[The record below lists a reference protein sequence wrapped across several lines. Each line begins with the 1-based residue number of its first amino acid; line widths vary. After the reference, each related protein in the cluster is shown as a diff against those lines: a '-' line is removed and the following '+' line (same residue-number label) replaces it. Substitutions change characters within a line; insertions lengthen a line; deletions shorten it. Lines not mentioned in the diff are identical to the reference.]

1 MGSPKASL
9 KRPILENFIP
19 GLLAVAYSLTC
30 LAYAWRFNRFSNKTF
45 ALLWEE
51 NGQSETLAGRV
62 VFSMI
67 VLLVL
72 SAVFIWIKKM
82 RWFALA
88 GAWVMLVEMLAETL
102 MTSAKYPGLYWGEWA
117 LRCLTPV
124 AALLLFQSS
133 DKSKVWAD
141 RIMRIA
147 IALTFAAHGIKALL
161 ADPQF
166 VDFLLVFFRRIGMES
181 VSEAQALTLL
191 HMVGTIDLILAAHLL
206 FFKLERNR
214 MVLWWM
220 AGWGVITA
228 FARITYGGPGNWHE
242 VLIRTSHCLVP
253 IALLLFN
260 HSYREINSDGKI
272 EINGS

>member
-1 MGSPKASL
+1 MGSPKTSL

-67 VLLVL
+67 ALLVL

-82 RWFALA
+82 RWFALL
-88 GAWVMLVEMLAETL
+88 GALVMLVEMLAETL

-117 LRCLTPV
+117 LRYLTPV
-124 AALLLFQSS
+124 AALYLFQSS
-133 DKSKVWAD
+133 DKSRVWAG
-141 RIMRIA
+141 RVMRIA

-166 VDFLLVFFRRIGMES
+166 VDYLLVFFRRIGMES
-181 VSEAQALTLL
+181 VSEPQALILL

-206 FFKLERNR
+206 FFKPERNR

-220 AGWGVITA
+220 AGWGLITA
-228 FARITYGGPGNWHE
+228 FARITYGGSGNWHE

-253 IALLLFN
+253 VALLLLN
-260 HSYREINSDGKI
+260 RRGPEVDSAGKSRLDG
-272 EINGS
+272 G